1 MVEEK
6 EFVEKAKIERVIEK
20 LQYDTRFSHRVRKL
34 ANELYKAIIEED
46 KNVPEMQ

>member
-1 MVEEK
+1 MSRAR
-6 EFVEKAKIERVIEK
+6 EFVKKAKIERVIEK

-46 KNVPEMQ
+46 KNV